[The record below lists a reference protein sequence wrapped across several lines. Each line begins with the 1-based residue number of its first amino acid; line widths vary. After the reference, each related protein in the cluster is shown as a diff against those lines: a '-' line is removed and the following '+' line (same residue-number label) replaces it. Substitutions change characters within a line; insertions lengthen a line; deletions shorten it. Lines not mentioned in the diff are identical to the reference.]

1 METQS
6 DQAKLDESVLAELLE
21 APKTILGYQMQPV
34 TLGTIALLQQ
44 LKSPLIMGVDV
55 KSVDNMIL
63 DCCIFVRIQTLPI
76 KEATRLVFGDKDTL
90 IEAAI
95 EMASQIPP
103 SQIADVVTSIVSLLK
118 DATSTRVSVVDAPTK
133 KASIEDVMKGNG

>member
-1 METQS
+1 
-6 DQAKLDESVLAELLE
+6 
-21 APKTILGYQMQPV
+21 
-34 TLGTIALLQQ
+34 
-44 LKSPLIMGVDV
+44 MGVDV
-55 KSVDNMIL
+55 NSVDNMIL

>member
-55 KSVDNMIL
+55 NSVDNMIL